1 MLNIL
6 TQIPNIMP
14 SFLNSID
21 GLTIALANPV
31 IGIIRP
37 HLAKLT
43 HLSKKPKQVKKHPKN
58 INVIIINILASLV
71 DKLKYHEYT
80 SIKNKYKI
88 RTNIEEEF
96 LAYVTDILIS
106 AEEFGGSFGEL
117 IQSKDGMLWTTACS
131 TENYIYEHTPELNK
145 LVMIDPY
152 TCEAIEIPTEHK
164 VSVSWATWRHGM
176 MQACEHSNKILWKDV
191 CYFDWMMY
199 EQVGAPQILYYDI
212 ETGEEGVFVDLTTI
226 NPDYSIYAGFSID
239 PETDN
244 VYVPVASNS
253 GYGPWFLLVFDPQGT
268 LIGDPI
274 SIPIGDWSDY
284 PSMTLFTDDY
294 TPEFTL
300 DDKYILDVND
310 KIEFNLA
317 DIVFDKD
324 NTQNGIIVDIL
335 NVENPEIATA
345 EIADNKL
352 TLWMKGQGLTTITLK
367 ALSNGKSTTKTITLS
382 ESGTTGIESV
392 GMFNSQL
399 FYRNCSLN
407 VINSA
412 GSYVTIYNT
421 SGNQLYKHQI
431 NSNNFSMPLN
441 LSPGIYIAT
450 VNGNTLKIAIQ

>member
-1 MLNIL
+1 
-6 TQIPNIMP
+6 
-14 SFLNSID
+14 
-21 GLTIALANPV
+21 
-31 IGIIRP
+31 
-37 HLAKLT
+37 
-43 HLSKKPKQVKKHPKN
+43 
-58 INVIIINILASLV
+58 
-71 DKLKYHEYT
+71 
-80 SIKNKYKI
+80 
-88 RTNIEEEF
+88 
-96 LAYVTDILIS
+96 
-106 AEEFGGSFGEL
+106 
-117 IQSKDGMLWTTACS
+117 
-131 TENYIYEHTPELNK
+131 
-145 LVMIDPY
+145 
-152 TCEAIEIPTEHK
+152 
-164 VSVSWATWRHGM
+164 

-226 NPDYSIYAGFSID
+226 NPDYSIYAGFSVD

-399 FYRNCSLN
+399 FYRNGSLN

>member
-1 MLNIL
+1 
-6 TQIPNIMP
+6 
-14 SFLNSID
+14 
-21 GLTIALANPV
+21 
-31 IGIIRP
+31 
-37 HLAKLT
+37 
-43 HLSKKPKQVKKHPKN
+43 
-58 INVIIINILASLV
+58 
-71 DKLKYHEYT
+71 
-80 SIKNKYKI
+80 
-88 RTNIEEEF
+88 
-96 LAYVTDILIS
+96 
-106 AEEFGGSFGEL
+106 
-117 IQSKDGMLWTTACS
+117 
-131 TENYIYEHTPELNK
+131 
-145 LVMIDPY
+145 
-152 TCEAIEIPTEHK
+152 
-164 VSVSWATWRHGM
+164 M

-226 NPDYSIYAGFSID
+226 NPDYSIYAGFSVD

-399 FYRNCSLN
+399 FYRNGSLN